1 MPWRTRKPYVRPRPD
16 ILRRIYWTE
25 MKSNLHLFRLGFLL
39 LCLLPFV
46 AVAQQQATV
55 AASPI
60 SLAQVEARYNERNL
74 SSTLQK
80 TEETKTRPVNQSPQ
94 GLGRTAFLG
103 TYRPHFVPLL
113 QLQNTERLETLVH
126 NGKLNLSLH
135 DAILLAIEN
144 NLDVEQQRYQLVMAD
159 TDMLRAKGGG
169 AVRGLPLTVSQS
181 PVGIGGPGSPLL
193 NTAASAGA
201 VSPTASTVANVFDVN
216 QLTEAQTNLS
226 IQGNTP
232 FSSGPPLP
240 TYDPTLV
247 GQLAW
252 MHLQQEINNGTAAKP
267 SLVNLNSVNTYGN
280 LTLAQGFST
289 GTQFLVGST
298 NASDILN
305 LLASSPDPF
314 RRPNVVASVTQPLLR
329 GWGRNINR
337 RYIRIAENDLKVSR
351 LVFRQQLSEL
361 IFGINRLYYDLVSLN
376 EDVRVKQE
384 TLAAAQTLYEN
395 DKSQVEVGAMAPL
408 ELTRAEALLSASEL
422 DLTRAQG
429 LVLQQEAVIKSAISR
444 TGTADPLLR
453 GMRILPTDTIVVPE
467 SERLPPLEELTSQ
480 GLANRADLAQAAIQ
494 VANGRINVEGSR
506 NAVRPEIDLIGTV
519 QTRGNLGSTSTI
531 SVANVALPPSAP
543 AGRQSKVY
551 EAGIQVNIPFRNRV
565 AQADLARDEIQLRQ
579 MQARLQ
585 QLENQTR
592 DEIENALTALETA
605 RSSYTAAVR
614 SRRFQQELLEA
625 GMEKLSVGASTNFM
639 IVQDQSFL
647 AQARSTEVAAR
658 STYIK
663 SRVALER
670 AIGSLLESSNI
681 QFENAIS
688 NQATPAQPM
697 Q

>member
-1 MPWRTRKPYVRPRPD
+1 
-16 ILRRIYWTE
+16 
-25 MKSNLHLFRLGFLL
+25 MKSNPHLFWLGLPL
-39 LCLLPFV
+39 LCLLLPFV

-55 AASPI
+55 AASPM

-113 QLQNTERLETLVH
+113 QLQNTERLDTLVH

-159 TDMLRAKGGG
+159 TDVLRAKGGG
-169 AVRGLPLTVSQS
+169 VIRGLPLTVAQS

-193 NTAASAGA
+193 NTAATAGA

-226 IQGNTP
+226 VQGNTP

-240 TYDPTLV
+240 SYDPTLL

-252 MHLQQEINNGTAAKP
+252 IHLQQEINNGTALSPK
-267 SLVNLNSVNTYGN
+267 LINLNSVNTFGN
-280 LTLAQGFST
+280 LTLTQGFST

-329 GWGRNINR
+329 GWGRNVNR
-337 RYIRIAENDLKVSR
+337 RYIRIAENNLKVSR
-351 LVFRQQLSEL
+351 LIFRQQLSEL
-361 IFGINRLYYDLVSLN
+361 VFGISRLYYDLVSLN

-384 TLAAAQTLYEN
+384 TLAAAQALYEN
-395 DKSQVEVGAMAPL
+395 DKSQVGVGTLAPL
-408 ELTRAEALLSASEL
+408 ELTRAEALLSASQL

-429 LVLQQEAVIKSAISR
+429 LVLQQEAVIKSVISR
-444 TGTADPLLR
+444 TGTRDPILR
-453 GMRILPTDTIVVPE
+453 GARILPADTIVVPQSE
-467 SERLPPLEELTSQ
+467 SLPPLEELTTQ

-494 VANGRINVEGSR
+494 VANARFSLEGSR
-506 NAVRPEIDLIGTV
+506 NAVKPEIDLIGSV
-519 QTRGNLGSTSTI
+519 QTRGNLGSTSII
-531 SVANVALPPSAP
+531 SVANVALPPSSP

-551 EAGIQVNIPFRNRV
+551 EAGIQVNVPFRNRV
-565 AQADLARDEIQLRQ
+565 AQADAARDEIQLRQ

-625 GMEKLSVGASTNFM
+625 EMQKLSVGASTNFM

-647 AQARSTEVAAR
+647 AQARSTEVVAR

-681 QFENAIS
+681 QFEDAIS
-688 NQATPAQPM
+688 NQAAGLPSSTTAVPKGEQI
-697 Q
+697 